1 MLETE
6 RNLPAN
12 LSTPVMPEVKK
23 IIPNLSE
30 QSFLNFDENEE
41 STCIESVTLVSYNL
55 AMAIVVVP
63 FLCLITGLIMAV
75 VLYWK
80 IEV

>member
-1 MLETE
+1 M
-6 RNLPAN
+6 
-12 LSTPVMPEVKK
+12 MPEVKK

-41 STCIESVTLVSYNL
+41 STCIESVTLVRYNL
-55 AMAIVVVP
+55 AMAIIVVP

>member
-1 MLETE
+1 
-6 RNLPAN
+6 
-12 LSTPVMPEVKK
+12 
-23 IIPNLSE
+23 LSE

-41 STCIESVTLVSYNL
+41 STCIESVTLVRYNL
-55 AMAIVVVP
+55 AMAIIVVP